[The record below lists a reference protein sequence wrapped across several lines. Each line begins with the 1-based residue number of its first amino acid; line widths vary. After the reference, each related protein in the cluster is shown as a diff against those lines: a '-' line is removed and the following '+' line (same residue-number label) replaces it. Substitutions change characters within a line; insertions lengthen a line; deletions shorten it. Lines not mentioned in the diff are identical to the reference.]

1 MKNLQKVYES
11 KRNRMNSTTQQIVV
25 ELNKVSDKGFAIE
38 YVITDCPATMTSLS
52 EEIRGWD
59 AINAKVAKLIDDG
72 MVADIYLDYQ

>member
-11 KRNRMNSTTQQIVV
+11 KRNRMNATTQQIVV
-25 ELNKVSDKGFAIE
+25 VLNKGSEKGFPVE
-38 YVITDCPATMTSLS
+38 YVITDCPASMTSLS

-59 AINAKVAKLIDDG
+59 AINAKVAKLIADG